1 MHQERK
7 ITNSKLTPEEE
18 RVWRQLETI
27 KDPEIP
33 VVSIVE
39 MGIVRNIAVADGSVV
54 VIMTPTFS
62 GCPALDAMRSEVST
76 RLYQAGFQHVDIQ
89 ITHDPPWTSDWIT
102 PEARQKL
109 KSLGLAPPPV
119 HHGSF
124 ALLLMETVNCPYCGS
139 ENTSVK
145 NTFGSTLC
153 RAIYY
158 CNECQQPFE
167 QFKPL

>member
-1 MHQERK
+1 MNQHPKVNKSQP
-7 ITNSKLTPEEE
+7 TPEEL
-18 RVWRQLETI
+18 RVWAQLEEI
-27 KDPEIP
+27 NDPEIP

-39 MGIVRNIAVADGSVV
+39 MGIVRQVRIENKSVIV
-54 VIMTPTFS
+54 MMTPTFS
-62 GCPALDAMRSEVST
+62 GCPALEAMRAEINS
-76 RLYQAGFQHVDIQ
+76 RLYAAGFERVNIQ

-102 PEARQKL
+102 PEAREKL

-119 HHGSF
+119 HRGNF
-124 ALLLMETVNCPYCGS
+124 AVLLMDVVECPFCGS
-139 ENTSVK
+139 RNTSVK